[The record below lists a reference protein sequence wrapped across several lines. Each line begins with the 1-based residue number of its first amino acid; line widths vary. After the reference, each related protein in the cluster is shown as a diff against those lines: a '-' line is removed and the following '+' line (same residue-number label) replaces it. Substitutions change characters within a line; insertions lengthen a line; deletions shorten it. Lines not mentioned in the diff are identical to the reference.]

1 MDPMSET
8 RSACQLQLYLV
19 FYGVKASSALLPNIY
34 NYKHLQNVVLLCYN
48 ILCKRDSIETKN
60 HSRKKI
66 V

>member
-34 NYKHLQNVVLLCYN
+34 NYKHLQSVRWL
-48 ILCKRDSIETKN
+48 S
-60 HSRKKI
+60 
-66 V
+66 